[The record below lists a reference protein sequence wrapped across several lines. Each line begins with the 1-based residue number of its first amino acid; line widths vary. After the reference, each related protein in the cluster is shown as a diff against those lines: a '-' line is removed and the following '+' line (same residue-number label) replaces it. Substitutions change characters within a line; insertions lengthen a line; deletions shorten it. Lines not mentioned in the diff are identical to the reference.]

1 MLNIAVCDDSRTD
14 VEMLESAFDKL
25 AQYQFSYEVYFTAKE
40 LLKHVIDDGE
50 MYHLYIFDIEMPE
63 MNGLQLAKEIRKI
76 DAKALFVFL
85 TGYTQYVMD
94 VFEVITFDYIS
105 KPITVEKLESV
116 LLKAMQYLHMIKR
129 DFVFQFRKNQFR
141 ISCDDIVY
149 FEKKGRQA
157 VIHTISENFKA
168 NMTTEEIWKQLDDKV
183 FAHIHVSYII
193 NLGHIRAIEGDEVV
207 MDNEERLL
215 IARSHKQNLKRK
227 TYGVCKE
234 DGLRMEYVIRFA
246 ISLFDLAVFMYYF
259 HSNKKMKPVSK
270 VWIWAG
276 FTIAA
281 IIWTFI
287 SNIKNP
293 YLNLATLLI
302 VLILLSF
309 YYESGMWTR
318 IINIVTFMGIGM
330 LFEPVALLLLH
341 AMNFHMGESYKY
353 YFVMVICSFVRG
365 NVMYILSKLISKKGM
380 QIADFP
386 KEILGVLVM
395 VFTFTVLNCCFVILL
410 SLEAGSEKSLL
421 MCASIVISIVL
432 TDYFML
438 YMMERFNYL
447 VQKQYEDAMYR
458 EEMHYKD
465 IYYEEA
471 EKQNKEVQKLKHDM
485 KHKLHELYHLVENS
499 DGQELSEKI
508 GAMCKEFEQIDEK
521 QYSDNPIVDSVLRI
535 KFGRAKARGIKVET
549 SIRIPKQ
556 MQLDHGDI
564 GVLYGN
570 LVDNAVEACSKVPE
584 GQRFVKIENKYQSGI
599 LLLIITNS
607 KTGKKNKS
615 LKTTKKDN
623 IRHGHGVQSV
633 RKVIEKYN
641 GTVSFTDKGDIFEVS
656 AMLYGIEVKE

>member
-1 MLNIAVCDDSRTD
+1 
-14 VEMLESAFDKL
+14 
-25 AQYQFSYEVYFTAKE
+25 
-40 LLKHVIDDGE
+40 
-50 MYHLYIFDIEMPE
+50 
-63 MNGLQLAKEIRKI
+63 
-76 DAKALFVFL
+76 
-85 TGYTQYVMD
+85 
-94 VFEVITFDYIS
+94 
-105 KPITVEKLESV
+105 
-116 LLKAMQYLHMIKR
+116 
-129 DFVFQFRKNQFR
+129 
-141 ISCDDIVY
+141 
-149 FEKKGRQA
+149 
-157 VIHTISENFKA
+157 
-168 NMTTEEIWKQLDDKV
+168 
-183 FAHIHVSYII
+183 
-193 NLGHIRAIEGDEVV
+193 
-207 MDNEERLL
+207 
-215 IARSHKQNLKRK
+215 
-227 TYGVCKE
+227 
-234 DGLRMEYVIRFA
+234 MEYVIRFA

-309 YYESGMWTR
+309 YYISGMWTR

-395 VFTFTVLNCCFVILL
+395 VFAFTVLNCCFVILL

-421 MCASIVISIVL
+421 MCASIVISLVL

-485 KHKLHELYHLVENS
+485 KHKLHELYYLVENS

-535 KFGRAKARGIKVET
+535 KFGRAKVRGIKVET

-599 LLLIITNS
+599 LLLVITNS

-633 RKVIEKYN
+633 RKVVEKYN